1 MYRRNAQRWNKFKR
15 KFKKLRGGK
24 THDIPIQPSPMQ
36 SSQAN
41 HTEPSSQV
49 NQAQPSPTQPTSGVK
64 IEGNQINKGF
74 GFTDFDLIKVIGRGS
89 YAKVILFLY
98 WFDSNAVGIRHFK
111 WCNLYHSKVAGLRDF
126 SNLSSSELNS
136 DWQITLRN
144 FSKRFVITIFVEIKF
159 WLWT

>member
-24 THDIPIQPSPMQ
+24 THDIPIQPSPLQ

-49 NQAQPSPTQPTSGVK
+49 NHAQPSPTQPTSGVK

-89 YAKVILFLY
+89 YAKVILYLY
-98 WFDSNAVGIRHFK
+98 
-111 WCNLYHSKVAGLRDF
+111 
-126 SNLSSSELNS
+126 
-136 DWQITLRN
+136 
-144 FSKRFVITIFVEIKF
+144 
-159 WLWT
+159 